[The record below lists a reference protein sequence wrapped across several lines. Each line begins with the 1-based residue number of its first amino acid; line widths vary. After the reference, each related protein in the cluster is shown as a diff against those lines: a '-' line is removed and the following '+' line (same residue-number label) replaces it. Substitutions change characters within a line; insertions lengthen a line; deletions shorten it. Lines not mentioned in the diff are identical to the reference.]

1 MARKPMT
8 DEQKENA
15 RNNLAKARAA
25 RQQKKEAQ
33 TEMQEA
39 VNPSVIQLTPES
51 LKELLAEVASL
62 AKEGSATPQE
72 NLDQKARM
80 NGASIENGRVT
91 GEIEK
96 YPLDAKLYTDPTPR
110 LYDVPELQRFAPRQN
125 FTFTWEVDGVHYE
138 NKAGVH
144 YAEPRF
150 TVKLFRNNLDE
161 DGKLQDGER
170 IRLGRLV
177 LLEDEN
183 AARIAARKLG
193 IEFDSVEELMEE
205 MRFERVKQWAVEAL
219 KTVHGV
225 DIDVKQARRAERE
238 MVVDGKVYVAEM
250 TEQMID

>member
-33 TEMQEA
+33 TEMKEA

-62 AKEGSATPQE
+62 AKEGGATPQE
-72 NLDQKARM
+72 NLDQKSRM
-80 NGASIENGRVT
+80 SGISVEGGRTT
-91 GEIEK
+91 GEIVK
-96 YPLDAKLYTDPTPR
+96 HPLDPKAYVDPTPR

-125 FTFTWEVDGVHYE
+125 FTFSWEVDGVHYE
-138 NKAGVH
+138 NKAGIH
-144 YAEPRF
+144 YAEPKF
-150 TVKLFRNNLDE
+150 TVKLYRNRLDE
-161 DGKLQDGER
+161 DGKLQEGEQ

-177 LLEDEN
+177 LHEDEN

-193 IEFDSVEELMEE
+193 FEFDSVEELMEE
-205 MRFERVKQWAVEAL
+205 MRFERVKQWAVEIL
-219 KTVHGV
+219 KTVHGI
-225 DIDVKQARRAERE
+225 DIDIKKPRRNERE